1 MKKSVL
7 FFVPLFLIFAFVACG
22 EKHSAKFS
30 EMDADIQS
38 LEQQLATTNDCDELQ
53 MLYLAI
59 LGLRS
64 DLSMPEDEGGL
75 SELEFETVSNKISA
89 LEVTLN
95 TKMQQLDCY
104 NNDFNDEVID
114 TSEEEYPSDYNIL

>member
-1 MKKSVL
+1 M
-7 FFVPLFLIFAFVACG
+7 IFAFVACG